1 MDTWGKG
8 GFGFKSTA
16 EMVVR
21 SLLADERLAQEQ
33 VFSLKDLDESG
44 RVHILNPSCETS
56 NKSKVSAESAKS
68 FDLRGVESLRT
79 QIPSAPPK

>member
-33 VFSLKDLDESG
+33 VFSLKDRDESG
-44 RVHILNPSCETS
+44 KVHILNP
-56 NKSKVSAESAKS
+56 
-68 FDLRGVESLRT
+68 
-79 QIPSAPPK
+79 